1 MMQVTKN
8 YVVKDYNTMGE
19 KEFTS
24 YVLGID
30 IGGTNTNLG
39 VAGIKNKRPTLMF
52 SLNFKSQELPSL
64 VPAIKDA
71 LNYAKDKHNVE
82 IKNACIGAAGVV
94 SSNKDYAELTHVK
107 WNVNTKEILNETTLN
122 SAFIINDFQAIGYGI
137 NLLNYNNKE
146 DIFLVKAG
154 KTNTE
159 SPKETKAII
168 GAGTGLGKSIL
179 AYDEHAEA
187 YIPIPSEGGHSD
199 FPAQDDFEIQLLNFI
214 KKLRN
219 ISQPIT
225 YEELLSGRGIES
237 IYSFLKEISQTKE
250 NKYTKE
256 IENATDKA
264 ALISKYRT
272 EDKICGE
279 TFCLFARY
287 YGRCAK
293 NFVLD
298 TMATGGL
305 FIAGGIATKNK
316 EIFKTKEFLDEFE
329 NAHQRKDVLNQTPI
343 YVITNYDVSIYG
355 ACFAAMHNILD
366 RRETI

>member
-1 MMQVTKN
+1 V
-8 YVVKDYNTMGE
+8 
-19 KEFTS
+19 
-24 YVLGID
+24 
-30 IGGTNTNLG
+30 
-39 VAGIKNKRPTLMF
+39 
-52 SLNFKSQELPSL
+52 
-64 VPAIKDA
+64 
-71 LNYAKDKHNVE
+71 
-82 IKNACIGAAGVV
+82 
-94 SSNKDYAELTHVK
+94 
-107 WNVNTKEILNETTLN
+107 
-122 SAFIINDFQAIGYGI
+122 INDFQAIGYGI
-137 NLLNYNNKE
+137 NLLNYNNKD
-146 DIFLVKAG
+146 DIFLVKSG
-154 KTNTE
+154 KTNAD
-159 SPKETKAII
+159 SSKETKAIL

-179 AYDEHAEA
+179 AYNEQLEA

-237 IYSFLKEISQTKE
+237 IYSFLKDISQIKE
-250 NKYTKE
+250 SKYTKE
-256 IENATDKA
+256 IENAKDKA
-264 ALISKYRT
+264 SLISKYRT

-279 TFCLFARY
+279 TFRLFARY

-305 FIAGGIATKNK
+305 FIAGGIATKNR

-343 YVITNYDVSIYG
+343 YIITNYDVSIYG
-355 ACFAAMHNILD
+355 ACFAAMNNILD
-366 RRETI
+366 KRETI

>member
-1 MMQVTKN
+1 MMQITKN
-8 YVVKDYNTMGE
+8 YVVKDFNVRDE
-19 KEFTS
+19 KDFIS

-39 VAGIKNKRPTLMF
+39 VAGIRNKRPTLLF

-71 LNYAKDKHNVE
+71 LNYAKDKYNVE

-94 SSNKDYAELTHVK
+94 SPNKEYAELTHVK
-107 WNVNTKEILNETTLN
+107 WNVNTKEILNGTTLN

-137 NLLNYNNKE
+137 NLLDYNNKD

-154 KTNTE
+154 KTNINL
-159 SPKETKAII
+159 SKETKAII

-179 AYDEHAEA
+179 IYDERVDA
-187 YIPIPSEGGHSD
+187 YIPIPSEGGHGD

-214 KKLRN
+214 KKLRS
-219 ISQPIT
+219 ISQPVT

-237 IYSFLKEISQTKE
+237 IYLILKEITETKE
-250 NKYTKE
+250 TKYTKE

-279 TFCLFARY
+279 TFRLFARY

-298 TMATGGL
+298 TMSTGGL
-305 FIAGGIATKNK
+305 FIAGGIAAKNK
-316 EIFKTKEFLDEFE
+316 DIFTTKEFLSEFE
-329 NAHQRKDVLNQTPI
+329 NAHQRKDVLKQTPI

-366 RRETI
+366 KRETI